1 MSSACL
7 RFFFFYILIHFLAAA
22 TSSKIVI
29 RLLRCVK
36 FSISSA
42 TIISPKLF
50 YIIHQVTHFL
60 DNEAK
65 GTNVIGATSMED
77 MVSKLKLPRRVMMLV
92 KGEFLRIKVRVDELS
107 VR

>member
-1 MSSACL
+1 MFTVL
-7 RFFFFYILIHFLAAA
+7 LLLHFN
-22 TSSKIVI
+22 TFSFCRNVVENRDDVT

-92 KGEFLRIKVRVDELS
+92 KGEFLRIKVRVDVLG